1 MERLIRRTPEEKM
14 EIIHLVEHSN
24 LSITKTLEELDVP
37 SSSFYRWYE
46 KYQQEG
52 LDGLKNI
59 KPQQQQFWNK
69 IPQGVREQ
77 IVELAITHP
86 DKSPRQIAWLFV
98 DEMGYFVSESS
109 VYRILKSFDLVKS
122 LVFQMVSAKDKF
134 EHPTQRV
141 NEMWQTDF
149 TQFKV
154 LDWGWYYLST
164 VLDDHS
170 RYIIS
175 WKLSPTMNAEDVKD
189 TLDIA
194 VEKTGV
200 AQVKVQH
207 RPRLLS
213 DNGSAYISKALA
225 EYLSDKKMEHVRG
238 APYHPMTQGKIER
251 WHRSLKNIIKLQ
263 HYYTPSQL
271 RAAIAEFIEYYNN
284 HRYHESLDN
293 LTPVDVY
300 FGRAQEVKT
309 KREDIK
315 QKTMALRRQYHAQLV
330 GV

>member
-14 EIIHLVEHSN
+14 EVIHLVEHSN
-24 LSITKTLEELDVP
+24 VSITKTLEELDVS

-46 KYQQEG
+46 RYQEEG
-52 LDGLKNI
+52 LDGLINR

-69 IPQGVREQ
+69 IPQTVQEQ
-77 IVELAITHP
+77 IVDLAITHP
-86 DKSPRQIAWLFV
+86 DKSARQIAWLFV

-109 VYRILKSFDLVKS
+109 VYRILKSFDLIKS
-122 LVFQMVSAKDKF
+122 PVFQMVSATDKF
-134 EHPTQRV
+134 EHPTQRI

-164 VLDDHS
+164 VLDDYS
-170 RYIIS
+170 RYILS
-175 WKLSPTMNAEDVKD
+175 WKLSPTMNAEDAKD

-200 AQVKVQH
+200 DQVKLQH

-225 EYLSDKKMEHVRG
+225 EYLNDKKMEHVRG

-271 RAAIAEFIEYYNN
+271 RTAIAKFIEYYNN

-300 FGRAQEVKT
+300 FGRAEEVKT
-309 KREDIK
+309 RREEIK
-315 QKTMALRRQYHAQLV
+315 QRTMTLRRQHHTQLA